1 MLLLTLSITCGQ
13 IVPKVAAPPVGGLS
27 SSGILTSTG
36 SDIKIVET
44 WINISIVSIRYDY
57 YNVHDI
63 QLQGILNMTNPSSK
77 NESILLLYSPSWPSY
92 SSFLNESS
100 LTVYTDVPLLVF
112 SNQTLANVTHP
123 RYLPS
128 QFHDRF
134 PDWVYVHDQLW
145 ENSTQF
151 IMFNLTLY
159 PKQSVRFYLQDQIEV
174 TVLAGNLS
182 EVAFGL
188 NVDQIVSDSTRI
200 HVQIVVIDGS
210 QFIDLNPYPNDIVVE
225 SQNGD
230 DCTFRWDAQPPLS
243 PQLIYGITP
252 TPICAGFLIQMEVT
266 EYHLPTLED
275 TTTPSTLS
283 SQSLVDSL
291 PIVALLTIGVLAIV
305 LLVLWRSRT

>member
-1 MLLLTLSITCGQ
+1 MLLLTLSITSNQ
-13 IVPKVAAPPVGGLS
+13 IVQKVAAPPVGGLS
-27 SSGILTSTG
+27 CSGILTSTG
-36 SDIKIVET
+36 SDIKIAET
-44 WINISIVSIRYDY
+44 WINISIESVRYGY

-63 QLQGILNMTNPSSK
+63 QLQGILNVTNPSSK
-77 NESILLLYSPSWPSY
+77 NESILLLYSPSWPSH

-100 LTVYTDVPLLVF
+100 LTVYTDVPPLAF
-112 SNQTLANVTHP
+112 SNQILTNITHP

-128 QFHDRF
+128 EFHDRF

-159 PKQSVRFYLQDQIEV
+159 PKQSIRFYLQDQIGV

-188 NVDQIVSDSTRI
+188 NVDQIVGDSTQV

-210 QFIDLNPYPNDIVVE
+210 QFIGLNPYPYDIVVE
-225 SQNGD
+225 SQDGD
-230 DCTFRWDAQPPLS
+230 DYTFTWDAQPPFS

-266 EYHLPTLED
+266 EYYLPTLED
-275 TTTPSTLS
+275 TTTPSTS
-283 SQSLVDSL
+283 NSPSLIDSL
-291 PIVALLTIGVLAIV
+291 PIIVLFTIGVLTIV
-305 LLVLWRSRT
+305 LLVLWKSKT